1 MIFLNPEPSQ
11 RETAE
16 SLKTSF
22 VIENVA
28 ICSVLILY
36 KESTEWRTRKTSM
49 KTVEFYDQDISLR
62 ISIEPDN
69 DKPIRIRAQIT

>member
-22 VIENVA
+22 EIENVA

-49 KTVEFYDQDISLR
+49 KTVEFL
-62 ISIEPDN
+62 
-69 DKPIRIRAQIT
+69 